1 MALLALL
8 ISTGCEPIL
17 RIDADMDLRPKILV
31 VEDEAVTRATLSHF
45 LVRNGFEVK
54 SATTAAAAY
63 GLLVAE
69 AFALV
74 LLDINLPDL
83 DGLSLATEIRR
94 SFDVAIVFITQ
105 RNERATR
112 IAALETTGDDYITKP
127 LDLREL
133 LARLRS
139 VLRRRGAN
147 ADPTVSVGEIDV
159 DLVRREVRSRTHG
172 PIDLTRGE
180 FDLLAALIRSN
191 GNVVTRQILASVVTR
206 QLGPS
211 DLRTVDTLVSRLR
224 RKLAAG
230 LGDRH
235 QIKTEHGVGYRL
247 LRGPRP

>member
-1 MALLALL
+1 M
-8 ISTGCEPIL
+8 EQ
-17 RIDADMDLRPKILV
+17 RPKILL

-45 LVRNGFEVK
+45 LARNGFEVK
-54 SATTAAAAY
+54 AAATAAEAY

-94 SFDVAIVFITQ
+94 GFDVAIVFVTQ
-105 RNERATR
+105 HNERRTR
-112 IAALETTGDDYITKP
+112 IEALETTGDDYLTKP

-133 LARLRS
+133 LARLRN
-139 VLRRRGAN
+139 VLRRRGAGTG
-147 ADPTVSVGEIDV
+147 TVVSIGDIEV
-159 DLVRREVRSRTHG
+159 DLLRREVRSAG
-172 PIDLTRGE
+172 DGSIDVTRGE

-191 GNVVTRQILASVVTR
+191 GNVVTRETLASVVTR

-211 DLRTVDTLVSRLR
+211 DMRTVDTLVSRLR
-224 RKLAAG
+224 RKLGPG
-230 LGDRH
+230 LGDSH

-247 LRGPRP
+247 LRGRPS

>member
-1 MALLALL
+1 M
-8 ISTGCEPIL
+8 EQ
-17 RIDADMDLRPKILV
+17 RPKILL
-31 VEDEAVTRATLSHF
+31 VEDEAVTRATLNHF

-54 SATTAAAAY
+54 CAATAAAAY
-63 GLLVAE
+63 SLLVAE

-105 RNERATR
+105 RNERGTR
-112 IAALETTGDDYITKP
+112 IEALETTGDDYITKP
-127 LDLREL
+127 FDLREL

-139 VLRRRGAN
+139 VLRRRGVSAE
-147 ADPTVSVGEIDV
+147 TMVSVGDVEID
-159 DLVRREVRSRTHG
+159 LLRREVRLAAHG
-172 PIDLTRGE
+172 AIDLTRGE

-191 GNVVTRQILASVVTR
+191 GNVVTRQALASVVTR

-211 DLRTVDTLVSRLR
+211 DMRTVDTLVSRLR
-224 RKLAAG
+224 RKLGAS
-230 LGDRH
+230 LGEGH

-247 LRGPRP
+247 LRGSRPP

>member
-1 MALLALL
+1 
-8 ISTGCEPIL
+8 
-17 RIDADMDLRPKILV
+17 MDQRPKILL
-31 VEDEAVTRATLSHF
+31 VEDEAITRATLNYF

-54 SATTAAAAY
+54 AATTAAAAY
-63 GLLVAE
+63 SLLVAE
-69 AFALV
+69 TFALV

-94 SFDVAIVFITQ
+94 SFDIAIVFITQ

-112 IAALETTGDDYITKP
+112 IEALETTGDDYITKP

-139 VLRRRGAN
+139 ILRRRAPGVDA
-147 ADPTVSVGEIDV
+147 VVRVGGVEV
-159 DLVRREVRSRTHG
+159 DLVRREVRSVAQG

-191 GNVVTRQILASVVTR
+191 GSVVTRQALASIVTR

-211 DLRTVDTLVSRLR
+211 DVRTVDTLVSRLR
-224 RKLAAG
+224 RKLSCS
-230 LGDRH
+230 LGDEH
-235 QIKTEHGVGYRL
+235 KIQTERGAGYRL
-247 LRGPRP
+247 VRGPAS